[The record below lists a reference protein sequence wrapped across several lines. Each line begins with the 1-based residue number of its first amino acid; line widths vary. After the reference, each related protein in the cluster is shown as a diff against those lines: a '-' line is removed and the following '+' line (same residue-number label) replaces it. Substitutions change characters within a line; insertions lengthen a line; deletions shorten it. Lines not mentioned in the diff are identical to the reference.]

1 MSNSQKVLT
10 RDEVEKLMGEHVK
23 IPEGYTE
30 IERGA
35 FRDGADI
42 VHLEI
47 PAIIKKIDAW
57 VWPFYTSQISRI
69 YVDPKNMYYSSLKES
84 SLIRMQQSY

>member
-47 PAIIKKIDAW
+47 PASIKKSMLGYGNFII
-57 VWPFYTSQISRI
+57 VKLPGS
-69 YVDPKNMYYSSLKES
+69 M
-84 SLIRMQQSY
+84 